1 LGPFC
6 NYFCEAFTGFDFL
19 PFLFLGCNGQETFLR
34 ETVMKKLFLFSTA
47 AVLGF
52 STLAFAGGKLH
63 NKDSESYDIRVQCNG
78 GSTAVRSISGS
89 TVADVGSGTCT
100 VTLTKS
106 GASTTVADGDTVYI
120 QNGGF
125 SK

>member
-1 LGPFC
+1 
-6 NYFCEAFTGFDFL
+6 
-19 PFLFLGCNGQETFLR
+19 
-34 ETVMKKLFLFSTA
+34 MKKFFLMSTL

-52 STLAFAGGKLH
+52 SSLAFASAKLH
-63 NKDSESYDIRVQCNG
+63 NKDSESYDIKIQCNG
-78 GSTAVRSISGS
+78 GSTTLRSISGS

-106 GASTTVADGDTVYI
+106 GTSATVSDGETLYI
-120 QNGGF
+120 QSGGF

>member
-1 LGPFC
+1 
-6 NYFCEAFTGFDFL
+6 
-19 PFLFLGCNGQETFLR
+19 
-34 ETVMKKLFLFSTA
+34 MKKLFLLSTI

-52 STLAFAGGKLH
+52 STLAFAGAKLH

-89 TVADVGSGTCT
+89 TVADVGSGACT

-106 GASTTVADGDTVYI
+106 GTSATVSDGETLYI
-120 QNGGF
+120 KDGGF